1 MMKFY
6 IFRKF
11 KFGITG
17 LKYKK
22 ACCKLVLTFSNAT
35 DHICQILIC
44 ANLINC
50 SALEY
55 STVVLL
61 YNYGRKANEWRGKGV
76 NMYIGLT
83 CWTRCG
89 EYINIKLCE
98 GVVLCNT
105 PPHLL
110 LDPQEF
116 PVLAYTVYCIPRF
129 HE

>member
-1 MMKFY
+1 MKC
-6 IFRKF
+6 
-11 KFGITG
+11 
-17 LKYKK
+17 KK

-98 GVVLCNT
+98 GGIVHCATLPLTSFLIPRNFRSLHIIQVCTLYSC
-105 PPHLL
+105 
-110 LDPQEF
+110 
-116 PVLAYTVYCIPRF
+116 TVYRGYMD
-129 HE
+129 